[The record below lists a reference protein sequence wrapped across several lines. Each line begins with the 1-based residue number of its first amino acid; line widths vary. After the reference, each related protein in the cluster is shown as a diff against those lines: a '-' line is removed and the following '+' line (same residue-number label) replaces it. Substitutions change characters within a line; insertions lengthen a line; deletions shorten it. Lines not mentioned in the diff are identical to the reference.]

1 MQAPAMDYTQE
12 STLWL
17 DQSPVAA
24 HLNRLMLL
32 NASADEMRWY
42 RNKFW
47 KVENLVFSPGL
58 AAQLSEKAEPFV
70 FYDLWR
76 RGEPDVNP
84 DFDLVLT
91 NHGASVVEDL
101 NLITSLGSWLLKPGA
116 KLVLRCQNKDF
127 YYRQLALMDREVFPW
142 PHHFPGGSSWRKQE
156 IEAAFKKAAFEK
168 TSFQAITDP
177 LFHNPE
183 SAKWQWVKGF
193 GCACRLPGQ
202 EDEKLNAFIQEF
214 VAEAVFS
221 GVKPEQQAEEAN
233 RAAALPPGGGSF
245 GMESHAQESPEPTHG
260 SSPIFSNQSPE
271 ELLERTQ
278 KFLEDGKVDEAWDMI
293 VHLKTIIPQSAQLF
307 NLQGVH
313 AFYMRDFLKA
323 WDLFLTA
330 INHDAQL
337 RDAYVNLMVCGKQLG
352 RPDQARVIIKK
363 ASDLLP
369 GILEEADN
377 A

>member
-1 MQAPAMDYTQE
+1 MQAPAIDYTQE

-32 NASADEMRWY
+32 NASADEMQWY

-58 AAQLSEKAEPFV
+58 ATQLSDASEPFV
-70 FYDLWR
+70 YYDLWR
-76 RGEPDVNP
+76 RGEPEVNP
-84 DFDLVLT
+84 DFDLVLA
-91 NHGASVVEDL
+91 NHAASLVEDL
-101 NLITSLGSWLLKPGA
+101 KLITSLASWLLKPGA
-116 KLVLRCQNKDF
+116 KLILRCRNKDF
-127 YYRQLALMDREVFPW
+127 YYRHLSLMDREVFPW
-142 PHHFPGGSSWRKQE
+142 PHHYPGGSSWRKQE
-156 IEAAFKKAAFEK
+156 IEDALQKAAFEK
-168 TSFQAITDP
+168 PSFQAITDP

-183 SAKWQWVKGF
+183 SVKWQWVKGF

-202 EDEKLNAFIQEF
+202 EDEKRNAFIQEF

-233 RAAALPPGGGSF
+233 RAAAIPPRIEKSKSQG
-245 GMESHAQESPEPTHG
+245 ESHENPKPLTTNPPDLSAQTPEK
-260 SSPIFSNQSPE
+260 
-271 ELLERTQ
+271 LLELTQ
-278 KFLEDGKVDEAWDMI
+278 KLLEEGKVDEAWDLI
-293 VHLKTIIPQSAQLF
+293 VHLKTIIPQNAQLF

-330 INHDAQL
+330 ISHDAQL

-369 GILEEADN
+369 GILEEAEN